1 MMTSKEGW
9 KWYGFPGHHCCGS
22 RCQYHLATN
31 IGGTILVSTIGRFVP
46 DPLRHPE
53 STETIR
59 SGYDYETMVFSIDGE
74 DHNGDPQV
82 ISWEAIDAKEYNS
95 SIEAEKG
102 HYALCYKWDK

>member
-1 MMTSKEGW
+1 MMKSKEGW

-53 STETIR
+53 NMETVG
-59 SGYDYETMVFSIDGE
+59 SGRDFETMVFRIDGE
-74 DHNGDPQV
+74 DQNGDPRI
-82 ISWEAIDAKEYNS
+82 ISWEAIDIGEYNS
-95 SIEAEKG
+95 SKEAEKG
-102 HYALCYKWDK
+102 HYDMCYKWDK